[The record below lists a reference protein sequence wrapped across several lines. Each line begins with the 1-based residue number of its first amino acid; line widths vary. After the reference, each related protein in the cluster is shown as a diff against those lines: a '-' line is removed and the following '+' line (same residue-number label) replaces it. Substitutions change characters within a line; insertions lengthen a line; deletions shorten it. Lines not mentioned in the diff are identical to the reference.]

1 MPPMMILQEDTD
13 ENSFNLFSKPQ
24 NDTKYQSAII
34 DYNQYPEAR
43 ENADLRNASGDQL
56 QREIEEDNGV
66 KPPEQIKEG
75 FMESIRNAMP
85 SNPLDVNKD
94 GLVNTDDAIVLKEMA
109 VSKVKAVASAGSKT
123 IHAGVVGGIEGAKK
137 IALAVGDVNGDG
149 EINTADL
156 GEAVRSSG
164 ENIREATGIN
174 SLMSGAKDS
183 GDKATSQMIM
193 MGGAVI
199 LLYLLIK
206 T

>member
-1 MPPMMILQEDTD
+1 MMILQEDTD
-13 ENSFNLFSKPQ
+13 TNSYSLFSAPKQ
-24 NDTKYQSAII
+24 NDTKYQTPII

-43 ENADLRNASGDQL
+43 ENADLRNANGDTIQK
-56 QREIEEDNGV
+56 QIEESNGI

-85 SNPLDVNKD
+85 NNPLDVNGD
-94 GLVNTDDAIVLKEMA
+94 GLVNSDDAIVLKEMA
-109 VSKVKAVASAGSKT
+109 VSKVKAVGSQASKT
-123 IHAGVVGGIEGAKK
+123 IQSGIVGGLEGAKK
-137 IALAVGDVNGDG
+137 VALAVGDVNGDG
-149 EINTADL
+149 VIDTADL
-156 GEAVRSSG
+156 GEAVRATG
-164 ENIREATGIN
+164 HNVREATGIN
-174 SLMSGAKDS
+174 ALFEGAKDT